1 MATKQGSLDLLNDPV
16 AQDLLQSTHSV
27 QLAYVW
33 PDGTPR
39 VVPIWFH
46 WNGQAFVIGTPTDA
60 PKIKALAKNP
70 NVALTVNSET
80 WPDKVLLV
88 RGAAQVEIVD
98 GVSPEYAASAKR
110 YFGEEQGRTWVEQV
124 GNLLPQMARITVQP
138 EWVGILDFE
147 QRFPSA
153 LQAAMDR
160 AQAG

>member
-16 AQDLLQSTHSV
+16 AQDLLHSTHPA

-33 PDGTPR
+33 LDGTPR

-46 WNGQAFVIGTPTDA
+46 WTGQAFVFGTPTDA

-80 WPDKVLLV
+80 WPHKVLLV
-88 RGAAQVEIVD
+88 RGTAQVEIVD
-98 GVSPEYAASAKR
+98 GVAAEYAASATR
-110 YFGEEQGRTWVEQV
+110 YFGEAQGQAWVAQLGGMV
-124 GNLLPQMARITVQP
+124 PQMARISVQP

-153 LQAAMDR
+153 LQAAIDR
-160 AQAG
+160 AKAG